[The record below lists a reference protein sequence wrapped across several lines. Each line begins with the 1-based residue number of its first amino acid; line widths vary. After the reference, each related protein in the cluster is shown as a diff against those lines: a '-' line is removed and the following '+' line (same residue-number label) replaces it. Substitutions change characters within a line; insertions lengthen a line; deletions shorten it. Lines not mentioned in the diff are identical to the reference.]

1 MKKNLLLIFVSL
13 FIVVIVVEIFLRF
26 FLPQELTS
34 PFRVIGKDGL
44 ILNIKND
51 NAVHFYKKRRTTYK
65 FGEYHNRIYDFKEKE
80 KKILVLGDSFTFG
93 WLLND
98 EDTYIYKLNKNF
110 NDYFFINAAAGGW
123 GTSDHLKY
131 LMEYC
136 NIIKPNFIII
146 FINGGDISRSKRSN
160 LFYMDKDNKIQPG
173 QNITYSIE
181 KLTENFLYKIA
192 VENSHLLNFLRKEIS
207 RYIYNKQSSYKYI
220 NQNKKKDSS
229 KIIKLDKINDQ
240 VKITKD
246 INKNLIKSENFIF
259 EKKLFLKIKE
269 EIKKCNSQ
277 LILINLG
284 WGDYNIDIDSHF
296 LKEKNFFDDNSIKFI
311 DLINEMEFI
320 RNNKE
325 QFMIKGDGHPNEL
338 ANQIIYKLV
347 SNKIK
352 NLID

>member
-1 MKKNLLLIFVSL
+1 MKKNFLLIFVSL
-13 FIVVIVVEIFLRF
+13 FIVVIVMEFFLRF
-26 FLPQELTS
+26 FLPQDLTS

-44 ILNIKND
+44 VLNIKNN

-65 FGEYHNRIYDFKEKE
+65 FGEYHNRIYDFKEKG

-98 EDTYIYKLNKNF
+98 EDTYIYKLNKKF

-131 LMEYC
+131 LMEFC

-173 QNITYSIE
+173 QNITYSVE
-181 KLTENFLYKIA
+181 KFSENFLYKIA
-192 VENSHLLNFLRKEIS
+192 IENSHLLNFLRKEVS
-207 RYIYNKQSSYKYI
+207 RFIY
-220 NQNKKKDSS
+220 NKKKDSS
-229 KIIKLDKINDQ
+229 KIIKLDKINDK
-240 VKITKD
+240 VKITKE
-246 INKNLIKSENFIF
+246 INKNPIKKENFAF

-269 EIKKCNSQ
+269 EVKKCNSQ

-296 LKEKNFFDDNSIKFI
+296 LKEKNFFDDNSLKFI

-320 RNNKE
+320 RNNQQ